1 MNRAIKYIQSNIYD
15 EVENRALLYMV
26 IGGFS
31 FATMGALTHALG
43 KHIDW
48 VLIVIIRMFA
58 TFVITTAMAARSGI
72 NPFLFTRPLL
82 WFRSMVGSCAMLA
95 TFYALTKLP
104 VSDVSVITETRPI
117 WVALLAGFILGESTG
132 RRIWLSIVF
141 GVIGVILIEK
151 PHIAQKNYAALV
163 ALLASFLG
171 SVVMICLRKLR
182 TIDPR
187 VIVTHFSGTA
197 TVVGIITLI
206 IFRDSP
212 DFQSL
217 YDTRIILMLAGV
229 GIFGTF
235 GQLAMTRAFSL
246 GTAPTVSTA
255 GLIKVG
261 FSAMYD
267 TLIWKYVFHYSTIA
281 GMILILGSTA
291 WLFGSNAISFGKNK
305 DNNA

>member
-1 MNRAIKYIQSNIYD
+1 MIRAIRYIRSNILD
-15 EVENRALLYMV
+15 DIENQALLYMV

-31 FATMGALTHALG
+31 FATMGALTHGLG

-48 VLIVIIRMFA
+48 VLIVIIRMST
-58 TFVITTAMAARSGI
+58 TFILTVFMAAKSGL
-72 NPFLFTRPLL
+72 NPFLLNRPLL

-132 RRIWLSIVF
+132 SRVLISIIF
-141 GVIGVILIEK
+141 GILGVILIEK
-151 PHIAQKNYAALV
+151 PHIAQQNYAALI

-182 TIDPR
+182 TVDPK

-197 TVVGIITLI
+197 TIVGILTLF

-212 DFQSL
+212 DIQSL
-217 YDTRIILMLAGV
+217 YDPVIILMLLGV
-229 GIFGTF
+229 GLFGTF
-235 GQLAMTRAFSL
+235 GQLSMTKAFSL

-255 GLIKVG
+255 GLLKVG

-267 TLIWKYVFHYSTIA
+267 LVIWNYVFEYSTIA

-291 WLFGSNAISFGKNK
+291 WLFGSNAISFGKGK
-305 DNNA
+305 

>member
-1 MNRAIKYIQSNIYD
+1 MIRAIRYIRSNIID
-15 EVENRALLYMV
+15 DIENQALLYMV

-43 KHIDW
+43 QHIDW
-48 VLIVIIRMFA
+48 VLIVIIRMFT
-58 TFVITTAMAARSGI
+58 TFILTVFMCAKSGL
-72 NPFLFTRPLL
+72 NPFLLNRPLL

-117 WVALLAGFILGESTG
+117 WVALLAGFLLGESTG
-132 RRIWLSIVF
+132 SRVWLSIIF
-141 GVIGVILIEK
+141 GILGVILIEK
-151 PHIAQKNYAALV
+151 PHIAQQNYAALI

-171 SVVMICLRKLR
+171 SIVMICLRKLR

-187 VIVTHFSGTA
+187 VIVTHFSGTS
-197 TVVGIITLI
+197 TVVGILTLI
-206 IFRDSP
+206 IFRDTP
-212 DFQSL
+212 DIQSL
-217 YDTRIILMLAGV
+217 YNPEIILMLTGV

-235 GQLAMTRAFSL
+235 GQLSMTKAFSL

-255 GLIKVG
+255 GLLKVG

-267 TLIWKYVFHYSTIA
+267 LFIWNYVFEYSTIA

-291 WLFGSNAISFGKNK
+291 WLFGSNAISFGKK
-305 DNNA
+305 

>member
-1 MNRAIKYIQSNIYD
+1 MNRAIEYLRTNIFD
-15 EVENRALLYMV
+15 EVENRALLYMIV
-26 IGGFS
+26 GGFS

-43 KHIDW
+43 RYTDW
-48 VLIVIIRMFA
+48 VLIVIIRMLT
-58 TFVITTAMAARSGI
+58 TFVITVSMATRSGI
-72 NPFLFTRPLL
+72 NPFLLTRPLL

-104 VSDVSVITETRPI
+104 ISDVSVITETRPI
-117 WVALLAGFILGESTG
+117 WVALLAGFLLGEKCG
-132 RRIWLSIVF
+132 RRIWLSIVL
-141 GVIGVILIEK
+141 GIIGVILIEK

-171 SVVMICLRKLR
+171 AIVMICLRKLR
-182 TIDPR
+182 TVDPR

-197 TVVGIITLI
+197 TIVGIFTLL

-217 YDTRIILMLAGV
+217 YDTRIAFMLLGV

-235 GQLAMTRAFSL
+235 GQLCMTKAFSL
-246 GTAPTVSTA
+246 GTASTVSTA

-261 FSAMYD
+261 FAAIYD
-267 TLIWKYVFHYSTIA
+267 LVIWKYVFHYSTIL

-291 WLFGSNAISFGKNK
+291 WLFGSNAISFGKNRN
-305 DNNA
+305 DEN